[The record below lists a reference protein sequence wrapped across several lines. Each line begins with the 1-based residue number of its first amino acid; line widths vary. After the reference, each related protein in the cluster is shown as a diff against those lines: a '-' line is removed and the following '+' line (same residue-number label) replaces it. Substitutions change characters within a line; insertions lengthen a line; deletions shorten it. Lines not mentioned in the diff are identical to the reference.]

1 MKRAIPFFLIFV
13 FLLNVAGFGSGLI
26 LSRSLQWQEPVKAG
40 PDDSAE
46 YLLTFYDAA
55 QLPGTLLPS
64 FHETVFFSNP
74 NKSFLSLE
82 VKNPVFDST
91 DISRFIRP
99 DDATYI
105 GGELEIA
112 TQKAQSRNQKGVH
125 VSFLPLVR
133 NEANAKIYRLISFE
147 LHIHFQLLPSEPKM
161 LKQDFVNQSVLSTG
175 AWYKFSVSETG
186 VHKITYN
193 DLVKAGINPAN
204 INPSHI
210 RLYGNGG
217 GMLPEPNAEPRHDDL
232 IENAIIVVGEENGTF
247 NQQDY
252 ILFFG
257 QSPHEWKYS
266 PNSTT
271 FEHRHNI
278 YDDHNYYFLTTNRG
292 MGKRIAIQPGTNL
305 EKTVVVNSFSDYRLH
320 QLNSKNLMESGRQWF
335 GEEFEFVLTRNFSF
349 SFPNR
354 LLDSAIQVRANV
366 AANSLQLSSF
376 TFNINGTS
384 TQTNVLNI
392 SSGSYPPVARAAF
405 MSQSVISSQENV
417 AVNITYNK
425 STSNS
430 KGWLNYI
437 WVSAQRQ
444 LTITGDQMPF
454 RNLFS
459 TGPDRISEFRIA
471 GTNASHRVWDVTDPA
486 NVKQQETSLQG
497 NETVYTLATDHLREF
512 IVFDPSKAYAVDFV
526 EKVANQNLHGA
537 AVPDLLIVT
546 HPLLLDE
553 ARRLATFHR
562 DFSGLDTLVVTTF
575 QIYNEFSSGK
585 QDVSAIR
592 DFARMLY
599 NRSGNSEKFRYLLL
613 FGDASYD
620 YKDRIAQNRNFVPV
634 WTSPE
639 SLDPLWSYVT
649 DDFFGFLDPHEGGP
663 GANVLDIGIGRLP
676 LGSPEEAA
684 GMVDKIIHYASNTQ
698 ATMSDWRNILCFVAD
713 DQDNSLHFRDTERIA
728 NDIDTNF
735 SAFNLSKIYLDAYKP
750 VPVPGGTRYPD
761 VNQAINRRVQQ
772 GALIVNFIGHGGVLG
787 WTKERV
793 LELADIRAWTNF
805 DMMPVFITATC
816 EFAYFDDPSL
826 RSAGELVLLNPNGG
840 GIALFTTSRPT
851 FASFNYPLN
860 RRLLQFAFLREN
872 GEYKRMGDII
882 MQAKQPSGTDSNARK
897 FLLLGDPAL
906 RMAIPTYNVITT
918 HVNEQEITL
927 AADTMRALSLITIK
941 GEVNCLENNL
951 MEDFNGIVTATVF
964 DKEQKVVTLTNDTG
978 DTLKF
983 RMQENIVYKGNASVI
998 NGRFSFSFIVPKDI
1012 AYAYGPAKISYYA
1025 TDGLRDAHGKEQRI
1039 YIGGFNENAGIDNK
1053 GPEIELYMNDENFV
1067 SGGITNENPI
1077 LFAIVSDENGIN
1089 TTGIGIGHDITAVLN
1104 HETNKAHYLN
1114 DFYEAD
1120 LDTYQ
1125 SGSIRYPF
1133 FNLPDGRHHLSLKVW
1148 DIYNNPSEAS
1158 IEFVVATSGQIAL
1171 REVLNYPNPFRDRTN
1186 FIVEHN
1192 QAGASVEFEIY
1203 IYSIDGRLRKV
1214 LKEKIRPGGYRSEP
1228 LSWDGR
1234 GDDGQLLE
1242 SGTYIYRVILR
1253 NQKTGVEE
1261 LGNKLVIIR

>member
-1 MKRAIPFFLIFV
+1 MKKVLPLVLV
-13 FLLNVAGFGSGLI
+13 FLFSLSVAGSEPGMI
-26 LSRSLQWQEPVKAG
+26 LSKSLQWQEPVKTG
-40 PDDSAE
+40 PEKSGD
-46 YLLTFYDAA
+46 YLLAFHDAV
-55 QLPGTLLPS
+55 QMPGTLLPS

-74 NKSFLSLE
+74 DKSFLSLE
-82 VKNPVFDST
+82 IKNPVFDST
-91 DISRFIRP
+91 DLSQFIRF
-99 DDATYI
+99 DDLSQI
-105 GGELEIA
+105 SGEFEII
-112 TQKAQSRNQKGVH
+112 TQKVQSKNQRGVH
-125 VSFLPLVR
+125 ISFLPLIR
-133 NEANAKIYRLISFE
+133 DAASGKTYCLISFE
-147 LHIHFQLLPSEPKM
+147 LHIHFQSLPSEPKM
-161 LKQDFVNQSVLSTG
+161 LKQNFVNQSVLATG
-175 AWYKFSVSETG
+175 AWFKFSVSETG

-204 INPSHI
+204 INPRHI

-217 GMLPEPNAEPRHDDL
+217 GMFPESNSEPRHDDL
-232 IENAIIVVGEENGTF
+232 IENAILVVGEENGTF

-252 ILFFG
+252 ILFYG
-257 QSPHEWKYS
+257 QSPHEWIYS
-266 PNSTT
+266 PNSNV

-278 YDDHNYYFLTTNRG
+278 YDDHNYYFLTTDRG
-292 MGKRIAIQPGTNL
+292 MGKRITNQPNTNL
-305 EKTVVVNSFSDYRLH
+305 DVTDVVNTFTDFRVH
-320 QLNSKNLMESGRQWF
+320 QLNTTNLMASGRQWF
-335 GEEFEFVLTRNFSF
+335 GESFDLQLTRNFTF
-349 SFPNR
+349 SIPNR
-354 LLDSAIQVRANV
+354 VLDSAVHVRANV
-366 AANSLQLSSF
+366 AANSLLSSSF

-384 TQTNVLNI
+384 SQTNVREI
-392 SSGSYPPVARAAF
+392 SGGSYPPVARAAF
-405 MSQSVISSQENV
+405 MSQSVASSQENV
-417 AVNITYNK
+417 EVNITYNK

-459 TGPDRISEFRIA
+459 TGSDRISEFRVA
-471 GTNASHRVWDVTDPA
+471 GTNASHRIWDVTDPA

-497 NETVYTLATDHLREF
+497 NETVYKLSTDHLREF
-512 IVFDPSKAYAVDFV
+512 IVFDPSKAYTVDFAERV
-526 EKVANQNLHGA
+526 PNQNLHGA

-553 ARRLATFHR
+553 ARRLAAFHK
-562 DFSGLDTLVVTTF
+562 DFSGLDSLVVTTF
-575 QIYNEFSSGK
+575 EIYNEFSSGK
-585 QDVSAIR
+585 QDVAAIR
-592 DFARMLY
+592 DFARMFY
-599 NRSGNSEKFRYLLL
+599 ERSGNSQKFRYLLL

-634 WTSPE
+634 WSSPE
-639 SLDPLWSYVT
+639 SLDPLWSYIT

-663 GANVLDIGIGRLP
+663 GANILDIGIGRLP

-684 GMVDKIIHYASNTQ
+684 AMVDKIIHYASNTQ
-698 ATMSDWRNILCFVAD
+698 ATMSDWRNVLCFVAD
-713 DQDNSLHFRDTERIA
+713 DQDNSLHFRDTEKIT
-728 NDIDTNF
+728 NDIDANF
-735 SAFNLSKIYLDAYKP
+735 SIFNLSKIYLDAYKP

-772 GALIVNFIGHGGVLG
+772 GAMIVNFIGHGGVLG
-787 WTKERV
+787 WTHERV
-793 LELADIRAWTNF
+793 LELTDIRGWTNF
-805 DMMPVFITATC
+805 DRMPVFITATC

-826 RSAGELVLLNPNGG
+826 ASAGELVLLNPNGG

-851 FASFNYPLN
+851 FASFNFPLN
-860 RRLLQFAFLREN
+860 RRLLQYAFEHEN
-872 GEYKRMGDII
+872 GKSRRLGDII
-882 MQAKQPSGTDSNARK
+882 LKAKQTSGTDSNARK
-897 FLLLGDPAL
+897 FLLLGDPAI

-918 HVNEQEITL
+918 HVNQQEITL
-927 AADTMRALSLITIK
+927 AADTMRALSLVTIQ
-941 GEVNCLENNL
+941 GQINCLENEL
-951 MEDFNGIVTATVF
+951 IEDFNGILTTTVF
-964 DKEQKVVTLTNDTG
+964 DKVQEIVTLTNDTG

-983 RMQENIVYKGNASVI
+983 KMQENIVYKGNASVI

-1012 AYAYGPAKISYYA
+1012 AYAYGKAKISYYA

-1077 LFAIVSDENGIN
+1077 LFAIISDENGIN

-1104 HETNKAHYLN
+1104 HETNNAHFLN

-1125 SGSIRYPF
+1125 SGTIRYPF

-1192 QAGASVEFEIY
+1192 QAGTSVEFEIY
-1203 IYSIDGRLRKV
+1203 IYSIDGRLRKT